1 MILLSFKTKI
11 KGESDVVNHTEWI
24 KLDSVTFG
32 SSRPIDAGAI
42 GKKRETGAPSFTSIN
57 CTKPVDIA
65 SVELFMQSICGKS
78 LEEGYINF
86 IQTGGDKTDQVYLK
100 MTLSEPVI
108 ENYNF
113 SGSDPYSTE
122 SFAINFVKIKLQH
135 ISFDGDTKTEGS
147 AKGWDIT
154 KGEAW

>member
-11 KGESDVVNHTEWI
+11 KGESDVVDHTEWI
-24 KLDSVTFG
+24 KLDGVSFS

-42 GKKRETGAPSFTSIN
+42 GKKRETGAPSFTSIM
-57 CTKPVDIA
+57 CSKPVDIA

-86 IQTGGDKTDQVYLK
+86 IQTGGEKTDQIYLK

-108 ENYNF
+108 ENYSF
-113 SGSDPYSTE
+113 SGSDPYASE